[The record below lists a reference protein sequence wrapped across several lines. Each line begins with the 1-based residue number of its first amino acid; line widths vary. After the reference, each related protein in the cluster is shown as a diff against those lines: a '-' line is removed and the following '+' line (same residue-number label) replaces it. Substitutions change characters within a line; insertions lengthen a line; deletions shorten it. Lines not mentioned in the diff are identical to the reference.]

1 MTELLSDPAYRHV
14 LLNHFPVIG
23 LSIAFAVLVI
33 GAVFRQTAMLF
44 TGLVLVALA
53 AGASL
58 PVGIYGNDAYPAVFD
73 RLDGDGR
80 AWLDYHMSLADTWLP
95 VLYTNAVLAVIALG
109 VGILRPPLLLPAAM
123 LVTLVTLAGI
133 GTAFAIANA
142 GGKVMHPEFRLI
154 DPPVVES
161 SRRLR
166 SSTKYGAGYRPGYDR
181 SSCCRDPRRPLP
193 VVHSPYR

>member
-23 LSIAFAVLVI
+23 LAMAFVVLVI
-33 GAVFRQTAMLF
+33 GVVFRQTATLWV
-44 TGLVLVALA
+44 GLVLVALT
-53 AGASL
+53 AGMSL
-58 PVGIYGNDAYPAVFD
+58 PVGIFGDDAYPAVFD

-80 AWLDYHMSLADTWLP
+80 AWLDHHTHLADSWLP
-95 VLYTNAVLAVIALG
+95 VLYSNAVLAVIALG
-109 VGILRPPLLLPAAM
+109 VGILRPRFLLPAA
-123 LVTLVTLAGI
+123 LVVALVTLAGV
-133 GTAFAIANA
+133 GTAVLIADA

-166 SSTKYGAGYRPGYDR
+166 SPAD
-181 SSCCRDPRRPLP
+181 
-193 VVHSPYR
+193 H